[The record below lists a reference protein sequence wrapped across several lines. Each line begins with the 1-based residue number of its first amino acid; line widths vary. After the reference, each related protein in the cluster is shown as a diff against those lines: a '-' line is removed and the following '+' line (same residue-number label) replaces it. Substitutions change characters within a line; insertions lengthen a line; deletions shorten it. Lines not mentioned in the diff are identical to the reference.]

1 MRSATEVPTSM
12 YLAFDALFV
21 VLFGVVAGPP
31 AAALVAIHQRLGLT
45 PVVQA
50 LLFPLGVLLYLVG
63 LCAMA
68 WLVRSLLPKLEAGI
82 YAAPKDRGVIVWL
95 LHFALMRV
103 MYLPVWRPLMF
114 STTTLRT
121 LVLRALG
128 ARVAFGFQSS
138 SDPVL
143 LDPSLIAV
151 ERNAQISA
159 GVVIACHAAMGRT
172 LTLAPVH
179 IGRGAQLLESVKV
192 GPGVLVGDDTIVGA
206 ECLVGPGCIIGGA
219 ARLGPGCWLH
229 SDVRIGDAARIGH
242 GVTIDRGVVIGAR
255 AKVASGATLDVGTVV
270 PAGGSYP

>member
-1 MRSATEVPTSM
+1 MKANVPTSM
-12 YLAFDALFV
+12 YVAFDALFV
-21 VLFGVVAGPP
+21 AMFLTIAGPP
-31 AAALVAIHQRLGLT
+31 AAALVAVHQRLALA
-45 PVVQA
+45 PIVQA
-50 LLFPLGVLLYLVG
+50 LLLPLGVLLYLVG

-68 WLVRSLLPKLEAGI
+68 WLVRNLLPKLEAGI
-82 YAAPKDRGVIVWL
+82 YAVPKDRGVIVWL

-121 LVLRALG
+121 LMLRALG

-138 SDPVL
+138 SDPVM

-151 ERNAQISA
+151 ERDAQISA

-172 LTLAPVH
+172 LTLAPVR

-192 GPGVLVGDDTIVGA
+192 GPGVYVGDGSIVGA
-206 ECLVGPGCIIGGA
+206 ECLIGPGCTVGGA

-229 SDVRIGDAARIGH
+229 SDVQIGDAARIGH
-242 GVTIDRGVVIGAR
+242 GVTIDRGVIVGAR
-255 AKVASGATLDVGTVV
+255 AKIAAGATLDIGTVV